1 MLAMVIG
8 QLRRRSA
15 RAFTLLAGVLVA
27 SMGFTLLT
35 GSVETSRLRVQATA
49 DENYRAVYDI
59 LVRPEGSPTATERRD
74 GEVRPNFLSGQFG
87 GITLRQWEEIAAVDG
102 VEVAA
107 PIAMIGYQ
115 QVDLLTR
122 LDVTGQL
129 DPAADRQLLRVDRA
143 WLSDR
148 GLTEADDPGVDYVY
162 VTRHP
167 VVRPNIQRVE
177 NGWQLEEGYTRDGEP
192 LAVDV
197 TGCADTR
204 PAVEIQPDGTALPL
218 CMLDSAVDSTD
229 ELTAE
234 GRDRLI
240 VVEWHDDG
248 TFTTT
253 GTDEVDHPGTGDR
266 ATLKVPWPSTLLTAA
281 VDPAAEAELL
291 GLDSAV
297 TSGDYLAADGSD
309 LREATAAN
317 PATGIPVLASDRPQ
331 VDESLR
337 LQVSRVDAD
346 AAAIPGQGSTA
357 LAASLAAAP
366 AERLAGEVHDIT
378 AAYREGV
385 VSGEHLFVSYN
396 QSLRPGTT
404 SYESGSDP
412 LRPRESREDDSY
424 AWDEASVFGGTEPP
438 WLSQDTAFRSL
449 ESTPEIAGVSDALPL
464 AELVGT
470 FDPDAIQEA
479 GELSEVPLETYRPA
493 AATGADERSQD
504 LLGGEAWLPNGNPA
518 GYLATPPQLL
528 TSLPALEH
536 LLHPADPQ
544 SRAPLSAVRVRV
556 AEVTGMDDAS
566 RERIRRVAEDIA
578 TATGLTV
585 DITIGSSPAP
595 REVQIAAGEFGRP
608 ELLIEE
614 QWTHKGAA
622 VALVEE
628 ADRKSVL
635 LLALVLV
642 VCVLFVGNVV
652 AASVRTRRAEL
663 GVLSCVGWSGGRLT
677 GLVLGEVALVATAA
691 AGLAAALAYPLA
703 RLFGLEVMVGRVL
716 LTVPLVIALALLAAL
731 GPALRAARTG
741 PGGALRP
748 AVLPARRARAR
759 RTVTAL
765 ALSNVARVPL
775 RSALAVA
782 AMAIGA
788 AAVTFVAA
796 VLWHFQGAAA
806 GTLLGD
812 AVSVE
817 VRGVDVAAVLLTVVL
832 GAFALA
838 DVLYV
843 GLRERDAELAALR
856 ATGWTDRA
864 LSRLVLTEGAVLG
877 AVGAVLGAAAG
888 TGLVVWLVDEAT
900 AAVAGTALLVAAGGL
915 LLAMAACLVPLRS
928 VRALPLAALLAH
940 E

>member
-1 MLAMVIG
+1 MVIG
-8 QLRRRSA
+8 QLRQRSA
-15 RAFTLLAGVLVA
+15 RAVTLLAGVLVA

-49 DENYRAVYDI
+49 NENYRAVYDI
-59 LVRPEGSPTATERRD
+59 LVRPEGSPTATERRE

-87 GITLRQWEEIAAVDG
+87 GITLRQWEKITAIDG

-107 PIAMIGYQ
+107 PIAMVGYQ
-115 QVDLLTR
+115 QLNMRTQ
-122 LDVTGQL
+122 LDITEQL
-129 DPAADRQLLRVDRA
+129 DPAADRQVLRVDRA

-167 VVRPNIQRVE
+167 VVRPNIARRD
-177 NGWQLEEGYTRDGEP
+177 NGWQLLEGYTYEGEP
-192 LAVDV
+192 LEVDT
-197 TGCADTR
+197 TGCADSR
-204 PAVEIQPDGTALPL
+204 PAVEIQPDGTPLPL
-218 CMLDSAVDSTD
+218 CMLDAYMDSAD

-240 VVEWHDDG
+240 VVEAHDDG

-253 GTDEVDHPGTGDR
+253 GTDEVDRTRTGDR
-266 ATLKVPWPSTLLTAA
+266 ATITVPWPSTVLTAA
-281 VDPAAEAELL
+281 IDPAAEAELL
-291 GLDSAV
+291 DLDAAV

-309 LREATAAN
+309 IIEASGGG
-317 PATGIPVLASDRPQ
+317 PGRIPLLASAKPQ

-337 LQVSRVDAD
+337 LEVSRVDTD
-346 AAAIPGQGSTA
+346 PAALPGQGSTE
-357 LAASLAAAP
+357 LAESLVAAP
-366 AERLAGEVHDIT
+366 AERLAGEVHEI
-378 AAYREGV
+378 AASYEEDLA
-385 VSGEHLFVSYN
+385 SGFYISYN

-404 SYESGSDP
+404 TYEPGSEP
-412 LRPRESREDDSY
+412 LRPEVRREDDSY
-424 AWDEASVFGGTEPP
+424 AWDVASAYGGTEPP

-449 ESTPEIAGVSDALPL
+449 EATMEITSITDF
-464 AELVGT
+464 VGESVGA
-470 FDPDAIQEA
+470 FDPAAIRESS
-479 GELSEVPLETYRPA
+479 ELSEVPLETYRPA
-493 AATGADERSQD
+493 SATGADERSQD

-528 TSLPALEH
+528 TSLPALEQ
-536 LLHPADPQ
+536 LLHPADPA

-614 QWTHKGAA
+614 QWTRKGAA

-642 VCVLFVGNVV
+642 VCALFVGNVV

-663 GVLSCVGWSGGRLT
+663 GVLSCLGWSGRRLA

-703 RLFGLEVMVGRVL
+703 RLFGLEVMAGRVL

-748 AVLPARRARAR
+748 AVLSARRARAR

-782 AMAIGA
+782 SMAIGS

-856 ATGWTDRA
+856 ATGWTDRE